1 MAAPAL
7 AFQTLYSPDNPNSN
21 CAHRLPFFETD
32 HDVPCGECRKSV
44 ILQVEPSRLPYRSTG
59 HSARDTQRSTLSPA
73 SNATILPRRGTRF
86 TRRLNAVSTA
96 SKSL

>member
-1 MAAPAL
+1 MAAAAL
-7 AFQTLYSPDNPNSN
+7 AFQTLYSPDNANSN
-21 CAHRLPFFETD
+21 FAHRLPLFETD
-32 HDVPCGECRKSV
+32 HDVPCGECCRFV
-44 ILQVEPSRLPYRSTG
+44 ILQAEFSRLPYRSTG
-59 HSARDTQRSTLSPA
+59 HKARDTQRLTLSPA